1 MQAMEYTDMS
11 GKDISELLVH
21 DGWVAQQK
29 YDGTRV
35 LIDLQTG
42 DALTRKGTPL
52 KFAAAN
58 QHLDSIRADLKRV
71 GLLGKRNVY
80 LDGEMIVES
89 GTYYLFDMFDPT
101 DRKMTYQDRLAWLH
115 SLSLSGTNIKI
126 VATWWGDSKIKA
138 LSLLRNAGVE
148 GMMLKRLDSLYEMGT
163 RVTSCHKFKFVKSA
177 DVIVTETKTSPMSA
191 SFAVYGDDGVLVPVG
206 ACSMIGKPNVE
217 RGDVIEVNYLFWTGS
232 NLYQPRMMRRRTDKA
247 ARDCRLDQLPT
258 YSREEV
264 MPA

>member
-1 MQAMEYTDMS
+1 MQAMEYADVS
-11 GKDISELLVH
+11 GTDISELLVH

-58 QHLDSIRADLKRV
+58 QHLDSIRADLRRV
-71 GLLGKRNVY
+71 GLLGNQNVY

-89 GTYYLFDMFDPT
+89 GTYYLFDVFDPT
-101 DRKMTYQDRLAWLH
+101 DLTMTYQDRLAWLH
-115 SLSLSGTNIKI
+115 SINLAGTNIKI
-126 VATWWGDSKIKA
+126 VATWWGDSKIRA

-148 GMMLKRLDSLYEMGT
+148 GMMLKRLDSVYEMST
-163 RVTSCHKFKFVKSA
+163 RVKSCLKFKFVKSA
-177 DVIVTETKTSPMSA
+177 DVIVTETRKSPLSA
-191 SFAVYGDDGVLVPVG
+191 KFAVYGDDGELVPVG
-206 ACSMIGKPNVE
+206 GCSMIGKEHVE
-217 RGDVIEVNYLFWTGS
+217 PGDVIEVNYLFWTGT
-232 NLYQPRMMRRRTDKA
+232 NLYQPRMMRRRRGKA
-247 ARDCRLDQLPT
+247 ARDCNLDQLPE

-264 MPA
+264 IPA

>member
-1 MQAMEYTDMS
+1 MQAMEYTDVS
-11 GKDISELLVH
+11 GMDISELLV
-21 DGWVAQQK
+21 DNRWVAQQK

-35 LIDLQTG
+35 LLHLGTG

-71 GLLGKRNVY
+71 GLLGNQNVY

-89 GTYYLFDMFDPT
+89 GTYYLFDVFDPT
-101 DRKMTYQDRLAWLH
+101 DPTMTYQDRLAWLH
-115 SLSLSGTNIKI
+115 SINLDGTNIKI

-148 GMMLKRLDSLYEMGT
+148 GMMLKQIDSVYEVGA
-163 RVTSCHKFKFVKSA
+163 RVKSCHKFKFVKSA

-191 SFAVYGDDGVLVPVG
+191 SFAVYGHDGKLVPVG
-206 ACSMIGKPNVE
+206 ACSMIGKPHVE
-217 RGDVIEVNYLFWTGS
+217 RGDVIEVNYLFWTGT
-232 NLYQPRMMRRRTDKA
+232 NLYQPRMMRKRTDKA
-247 ARDCRLDQLPT
+247 ARDCHLDQLPT

-264 MPA
+264 VPV